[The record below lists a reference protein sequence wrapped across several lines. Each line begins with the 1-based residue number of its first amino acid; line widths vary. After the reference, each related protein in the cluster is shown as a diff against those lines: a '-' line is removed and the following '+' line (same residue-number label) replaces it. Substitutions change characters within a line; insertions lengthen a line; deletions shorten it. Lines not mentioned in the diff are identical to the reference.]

1 MAIEGSIQSVLAATV
16 SGRCYPMVAPDN
28 TDRPYITFQVVSNV
42 PEVSLDGPS
51 GQSRRL
57 VQVDVW
63 GESYASAK
71 GIEQQVAAA
80 MAAATAFKS
89 IPLMSRDLY
98 EDEVKIY
105 RVNMEFSV
113 WNI

>member
-1 MAIEGSIQSVLAATV
+1 MAVEGSIQSTLAATV
-16 SGRCYPMVAPDN
+16 GGHCYPVVAPDQAP
-28 TDRPYITFQVVSNV
+28 RPYITFQVVSNV

-57 VQVDVW
+57 VQVDIY

-71 GIEQQVAAA
+71 GIEQQVFDA

-89 IPLMSRDLY
+89 VPLMSRDLY
-98 EDEVKIY
+98 EAEVKLH